1 MMTKFLNTSGTNYF
15 LEELIKDAKD
25 RVILISPFL
34 KLNDRIKE
42 LLVDKDRLKIDV
54 RIVYG
59 KSELQPAEIEWLRS
73 LPYVRTSF
81 CKNLHAKCYL
91 SEELCI
97 ITSLNLYEFS
107 QVNNNEMGILIR
119 RSEDAQLYKDA
130 YEEAQRII
138 RISDEVRISL
148 ERVPNEP
155 EGAGVDEEG
164 AHAGKLTTS
173 KLGQK
178 LGLKTAQVLER
189 AAACGYVDAL
199 GDNKY
204 GLTAKG
210 EQAGIEYVAKSRF
223 GPYFLWPLDVQ
234 LSEENK

>member
-1 MMTKFLNTSGTNYF
+1 MAKFLNTSGTNYF

-97 ITSLNLYEFS
+97 
-107 QVNNNEMGILIR
+107 
-119 RSEDAQLYKDA
+119 YK
-130 YEEAQRII
+130 
-138 RISDEVRISL
+138 
-148 ERVPNEP
+148 
-155 EGAGVDEEG
+155 
-164 AHAGKLTTS
+164 
-173 KLGQK
+173 
-178 LGLKTAQVLER
+178 
-189 AAACGYVDAL
+189 
-199 GDNKY
+199 
-204 GLTAKG
+204 
-210 EQAGIEYVAKSRF
+210 RF
-223 GPYFLWPLDVQ
+223 
-234 LSEENK
+234 NT